1 MSYQIELRHLKYFQ
15 VLSNELNFRKASEK
29 LFISQPGLSRQIKQ
43 MEEIYNVTL
52 FNRNKKKV
60 ELSEAG
66 LYLKKE
72 VDFIFNHLNNIKEQ
86 LENINQGRQAELRI
100 GFLGSAAEKIIPEC
114 VVKLNQVYPDIR
126 TLLQEM
132 PNKLQLKLVEESQLD
147 IGFVRLQ
154 NIPEGISKHLIHQ
167 DTFSLVLPK
176 NHPIQNIDNDTF
188 KSLYKEPFIFFS
200 SDDNPHY
207 FDLIMSICE
216 DHGFRPKVFHKS
228 INALT
233 IYKLVEEGLG
243 LAILPTS
250 LQYGYNL
257 NVKFLELKYITQKT
271 DLYMIWK
278 ESNRSPILKN
288 VIHWLIQKSDL
299 D

>member
-15 VLSNELNFRKASEK
+15 VLSNELSFRKASEK

-43 MEEIYNVTL
+43 MEEIFNVTL
-52 FNRNKKKV
+52 FNRTKKKV

-72 VDFIFNHLNNIKEQ
+72 VDFIFNHLINIKEH
-86 LENINQGRQAELRI
+86 LENISQGRQSELRI
-100 GFLGSAAEKIIPEC
+100 GFLGSAAEKIIPDC
-114 VVKLNQVYPDIR
+114 VVKLNRIYPEIR
-126 TLLQEM
+126 TVLQEM
-132 PNKLQLKLVEESQLD
+132 PNKLQVKLLEEHQLD

-167 DTFSLVLPK
+167 DSFSLVLPK
-176 NHPIQNIDNDTF
+176 NHPIDNIDDETF
-188 KSLYKEPFIFFS
+188 KSLYKESFIFFS
-200 SDDNPHY
+200 SEDSPHY
-207 FDLIMSICE
+207 FDVIMSICE

-243 LAILPTS
+243 IAILPTS
-250 LQYGYNL
+250 LQYGYDL
-257 NVKFLELKYITQKT
+257 NVKFLELNYIPQKT
-271 DLYMIWK
+271 ELYMVWK
-278 ESNRSPILKN
+278 ESNRNPILKDIIN
-288 VIHWLIQKSDL
+288 YLTEN
-299 D
+299 

>member
-15 VLSNELNFRKASEK
+15 VLSNELSFRKASEK

-43 MEEIYNVTL
+43 MEEIFNVTL
-52 FNRNKKKV
+52 FNRTKKKV

-72 VDFIFNHLNNIKEQ
+72 VDFIFNHLINIKEQ
-86 LENINQGRQAELRI
+86 LENISQGRQSELRI
-100 GFLGSAAEKIIPEC
+100 GFLGSAAEKIIPDC
-114 VVKLNQVYPDIR
+114 VVKLNRIYPEIR
-126 TLLQEM
+126 TVLQEM
-132 PNKLQLKLVEESQLD
+132 PNKLQVKLLEEHQLD

-167 DTFSLVLPK
+167 DSFSLVLPK
-176 NHPIQNIDNDTF
+176 NHPIDNIDDETF
-188 KSLYKEPFIFFS
+188 KSLYKESFIFFS
-200 SDDNPHY
+200 SEDSPHY
-207 FDLIMSICE
+207 FDVIMSICE

-243 LAILPTS
+243 IAILPTS
-250 LQYGYNL
+250 LQYGYDL
-257 NVKFLELKYITQKT
+257 NVKFLELNYISQKT
-271 DLYMIWK
+271 ELYMVWK
-278 ESNRSPILKN
+278 ESNRNPILKDIIN
-288 VIHWLIQKSDL
+288 YLTEN
-299 D
+299 

>member
-15 VLSNELNFRKASEK
+15 VLSNELSFRKASEK

-43 MEEIYNVTL
+43 MEEIFNVTL
-52 FNRNKKKV
+52 FNRTKKKV

-72 VDFIFNHLNNIKEQ
+72 VDFIFNHLINIKEQ
-86 LENINQGRQAELRI
+86 LENISQGRQSELRI
-100 GFLGSAAEKIIPEC
+100 GFLGSAAEKIIPDC
-114 VVKLNQVYPDIR
+114 VVKLNRIYPEIR
-126 TLLQEM
+126 TVLQEM
-132 PNKLQLKLVEESQLD
+132 PNKLQVKLLEDHQLD

-167 DTFSLVLPK
+167 DSFSLVLPK
-176 NHPIQNIDNDTF
+176 NHPIDNIDDETF
-188 KSLYKEPFIFFS
+188 KSLYKESFIFFS
-200 SDDNPHY
+200 SEDSPHY
-207 FDLIMSICE
+207 FDVIMSICE

-243 LAILPTS
+243 IAILPTS
-250 LQYGYNL
+250 LQYGYDL
-257 NVKFLELKYITQKT
+257 NVKFLELNYISQKT
-271 DLYMIWK
+271 ELYMVWK
-278 ESNRSPILKN
+278 ESNRNPILKDIIN
-288 VIHWLIQKSDL
+288 YLTEN
-299 D
+299 